1 MAKIQSNLQKAAAI
15 THGGKKK
22 KLDAS
27 GKAFFEV
34 GLLRSYTECSSA
46 DSLSQGLYKGT
57 LRK

>member
-15 THGGKKK
+15 TYGGKK